1 MNLCSTFS
9 NPKQFTRTLYMKV
22 RNIKKNYTE
31 FFLGFIKVKCFRSGH
46 CLWGSTADPLFMN
59 FPKRYQC
66 QTLSQP
72 PSSQAFNTYQNY
84 TQNISQSSA
93 ARKTSSKCSTFY
105 SSCCLNFVLI
115 KWQSNILG
123 QYGPKLIILTLF
135 IPNPSAL
142 LLVSNYSIV

>member
-1 MNLCSTFS
+1 MQHFQQ
-9 NPKQFTRTLYMKV
+9 PKAVYKDTV
-22 RNIKKNYTE
+22 HESAEHKKNYTE

-59 FPKRYQC
+59 FPQRYPC

-105 SSCCLNFVLI
+105 SSCYLNFVLI

-135 IPNPSAL
+135 IPNPSAV